1 MRVFIKVY
9 KTFNIINHLFHWQHP
24 NVKFTSH
31 CIIWK
36 TLPTPVANFLGK
48 KEPSNDPLETQ
59 NRGPK
64 LDIHDLMAEKTLK
77 IKTIRLLTIEKVQNI
92 LF

>member
-1 MRVFIKVY
+1 MVLKPKSDSFYKVY
-9 KTFNIINHLFHWQHP
+9 KTCNIINQIFQWQHP

-36 TLPTPVANFLGK
+36 TLPTTAANFLGK
-48 KEPSNDPLETQ
+48 KEPSNGHLENQ

-64 LDIHDLMAEKTLK
+64 IDIHNLMAQNTLK
-77 IKTIRLLTIEKVQNI
+77 IKTILLIIE
-92 LF
+92 